1 MKLLSRVLI
10 WLLAAGLVAGQSTT
24 PPLPANV
31 ELVRGVAFCQGGGRT
46 LKLHIVRPKPQP
58 AAPMPVVVWVHGG
71 GWRSG
76 NKEQGLARI
85 IPLAQRGYLGVT
97 VEYRLSQ
104 EAIFP
109 AQIEDVKCAIRFLR
123 AKAKEYGLDSE
134 HIGAWGSS
142 AGGHLAALL
151 GTSGGVTEL
160 EGKGGW
166 ADYSSRVQAVVDWFG
181 PTDFSLINRPDP
193 MGAENLLLGGTPA
206 QKPELARLASPVAHV
221 SADDPP
227 FLIQHGDR
235 DPLVPVEQSKLFEA
249 ALKAA
254 GVSAALTILPG
265 AGHGGAAFTTTEN
278 LEKIYG
284 FFDQVLLQKR

>member
-1 MKLLSRVLI
+1 MKLLFRVLI
-10 WLLAAGLVAGQSTT
+10 LLLAAGLAAGQNAA
-24 PPLPANV
+24 PPLPGNV
-31 ELVRGVAFCQGGGRT
+31 ELVRDIESGQGGGRT
-46 LKLHIVRPKPQP
+46 LKLDIVRPKPQP
-58 AAPMPVVVWVHGG
+58 ASPMPVVVWVHGG

-142 AGGHLAALL
+142 AGGHLVALL
-151 GTSGGVTEL
+151 GTSGDVTEL

-227 FLIQHGDR
+227 FLIQHGNR

-265 AGHGGAAFTTTEN
+265 AAHGGPAFTTTEN